1 MDASSGVR
9 TKHIGKLTMMQK
21 QPKVD
26 DGTSGGV
33 PVENVG
39 RAVLQYGR
47 CDVAVFALTSSTRR
61 QSAERDQIEVPTVD
75 TGRDMCLLCWKVR
88 RACRWHLILDFSDSH
103 CPHFFI
109 ATVVVRPRYDG
120 LHLKP
125 GEAFDATEPS
135 PCGASS
141 GLLFL
146 FRSRS
151 ALLRRPSP
159 LQSRHLPF
167 CSSRS
172 TWNLMRLS

>member
-9 TKHIGKLTMMQK
+9 TKHIGKLMMQE

-33 PVENVG
+33 PVENVA

-47 CDVAVFALTSSTRR
+47 CDVAVFALTLFNTPPVCRTRPHRSSDCRYWPRHVLAVLEGETGVSLAFGPRLFR
-61 QSAERDQIEVPTVD
+61 FSLPTLLHCH
-75 TGRDMCLLCWKVR
+75 GRCQTPS
-88 RACRWHLILDFSDSH
+88 RWPASE
-103 CPHFFI
+103 
-109 ATVVVRPRYDG
+109 
-120 LHLKP
+120 P